1 MGNKPL
7 SSAIIKSYLLN
18 RGYQDNFFS
27 NGHAGIIISN
37 FPDCMITDYNID
49 TILMVA
55 DEYRRC
61 EEVLKKYKNEASCDL
76 SLKYFG
82 GHPRIYLMG
91 KNITQESD
99 LEIMAKIRNKSLSKK

>member
-1 MGNKPL
+1 MENKPI
-7 SSAIIKSYLLN
+7 SSAIIKSDHLS
-18 RGYQDNFFS
+18 RGYQDTSFD
-27 NGHAGIIISN
+27 GGRAGIIISD
-37 FPDCMITDYNID
+37 FPNCMITNYSID

-61 EEVLKKYKNEASCDL
+61 EGVLEEYKHEASCDL

-91 KNITQESD
+91 ENITQESD
-99 LEIMAKIRNKSLSKK
+99 LEVIHFLFLPSLPS